1 MKPPVQRTPRALI
14 EQYFFYYLVL
24 LLPVLFVCYA
34 TCHYEHAESLLPLF
48 FVEWT
53 LVVVVFFSLC
63 PWLGKKGVLFATV
76 VFLLSFCVSAIVVR
90 ESIATYGAVWNG
102 SDDINYLNQ
111 AANVV
116 DSLHQSGWNLHETW
130 IEFVSIGSGAWT
142 ASGWPF
148 LLGLVSSFV
157 TSTAPLELLHAIALS
172 LNAMFLTLV
181 MALVYYI
188 LHQRSRRSPRMVLLC
203 FILLIVDPIVYAGMC
218 LKESLLQLCLMLAFV
233 VCWKLPDRKRVL
245 WGIVFVFS
253 AVGIATTRVAYVP
266 LILAV
271 LYWRALERIRIGP
284 TLRVVLGIVILA
296 LSARFLLHYEIR
308 NVAVATFLHG
318 TLEAESVQSG
328 LALSV
333 YKIPLVGPVLYY
345 SISPVPPLPWK
356 MLAVE
361 PFVTTMIRSVG
372 SIAWF
377 FAICYVIRGIAMNR
391 KLLKDGL
398 FLATLFMFLGL
409 FLAVVLNANDP
420 RYKQPTNFYLAMMLF
435 ITWYDRRKLRQAIGV
450 QKEP

>member
-1 MKPPVQRTPRALI
+1 MKQRIYKTPRVLI
-14 EQYFFYYLVL
+14 KQFFVYYLL
-24 LLPVLFVCYA
+24 TLLPVLFLCYV

-53 LVVVVFFSLC
+53 LVVAVFFSLC

-90 ESIATYGAVWNG
+90 ESIVTYGAIWIG
-102 SDDINYLNQ
+102 LDDLDYLNQ

-116 DSLHQSGWNLHETW
+116 HSLHHSGWDLYETW
-130 IEFVSIGSGAWT
+130 TELVSIGSGAWT
-142 ASGWPF
+142 LSGWPF

-157 TSTAPLELLHAIALS
+157 TSTAPLELLHAVALS
-172 LNAMFLTLV
+172 LNATFLTIV

-188 LHQRSRRSPRMVLLC
+188 LNQRSRRSPRMVLFC
-203 FILLIVDPIVYAGMC
+203 FILLIGDPVIYTGRC
-218 LKESLLQLCLMLAFV
+218 LKESLLQLVLMLAFV

-245 WGIVFVFS
+245 WGIVFGFS
-253 AVGIATTRVAYVP
+253 AFGIATTRVAYVP

-296 LSARFLLHYEIR
+296 LSARFLLQYEIR
-308 NVAVATFLHG
+308 NVEVATFLKG
-318 TLEAESVQSG
+318 TLEAETG

-333 YKIPLVGPVLYY
+333 YKIPLVGRLLYY
-345 SISPVPPLPWK
+345 LIVPVPSFPWQIF
-356 MLAVE
+356 ASTS
-361 PFVTTMIRSVG
+361 FVTMMIRSIG
-372 SIAWF
+372 SVAWF
-377 FAICYVIRGIAMNR
+377 FATCYVLYGITRNR

-398 FLATLFMFLGL
+398 FFAASFMFLGL
-409 FLAVVLNANDP
+409 FIAGALSGADW
-420 RYKQPTNFYLAMMLF
+420 RYKQSTNFYLAMMLF
-435 ITWYDRRKLRQAIGV
+435 ITWYDSRKLRQAMGV
-450 QKEP
+450 PKGPYAV